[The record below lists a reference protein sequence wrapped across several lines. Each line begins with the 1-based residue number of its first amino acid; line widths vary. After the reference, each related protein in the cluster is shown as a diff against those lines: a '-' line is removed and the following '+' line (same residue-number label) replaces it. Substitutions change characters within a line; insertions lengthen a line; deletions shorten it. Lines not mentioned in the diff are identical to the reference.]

1 MEVIRIKIKI
11 ICIGKIKEKYLN
23 LGIDEYLKRLT
34 SYADVKIVELS
45 ETKLN
50 DDSSPALIKQVIEAE
65 GNKIVA
71 KLNKD
76 SFKIVLDPQGKNVT
90 NEKYVAI
97 IEEAMLKGK
106 SELTFIIGGSYGLS
120 NDVLKQ
126 ADFIWSF
133 SNLVFTHQ
141 MIRLI
146 LLEQIYRGFKI
157 MKNEPYH
164 K

>member
-1 MEVIRIKIKI
+1 MAIKIKI

-34 SYADVKIVELS
+34 SYAKVEIIELA

-50 DDSSPALIKQVIEAE
+50 EESDALIKQVINDE
-65 GNKIVA
+65 GQKIINK
-71 KLNKD
+71 LSQD
-76 SFKIVLDPQGKNVT
+76 SYKIALSPQGKNIS
-90 NEKYVAI
+90 NEKYVTM

-106 SELTFIIGGSYGLS
+106 SEINFIIGGSYGLS
-120 NDVLKQ
+120 EAVIKQ
-126 ADFIWSF
+126 CDFIWSF
-133 SNLVFTHQ
+133 SQLVFTHQ
-141 MIRLI
+141 MIRLM

>member
-1 MEVIRIKIKI
+1 MEVIVIKIKI
-11 ICIGKIKEKYLN
+11 ICIGKIKEKYLS
-23 LGIDEYLKRLT
+23 LGIGEYLKRLT
-34 SYADVKIVELS
+34 SYADVKIIELS

-50 DDSSPALIKQVIEAE
+50 DESSLALKKQVIEDESA
-65 GNKIVA
+65 KILA
-71 KLNKD
+71 KLNRD
-76 SFKIVLDPQGKNVT
+76 SFKIILDPQGKNVT
-90 NEKYVAI
+90 NEKYVSI

-106 SELTFIIGGSYGLS
+106 SEFIFIIGGSYGLS

-141 MIRLI
+141 MIRLM